1 MPPRPW
7 RQRIE
12 DILGAIERIETYTG
26 GMTFDTF
33 SADQRTIDAVVRN
46 LEIVGEAS
54 RHVPEEVVRRYE
66 SLPWAEMRAMR
77 NILSHAYFLVDLGIV
92 WKTIRED
99 LPGIEPTLRQIL
111 DECP

>member
-1 MPPRPW
+1 VPPRPW

-12 DILGAIERIETYTG
+12 DILGAIERIETYIR
-26 GMTFDTF
+26 GMTFDSF

-54 RHVPEEVVRRYE
+54 RHIPDEVVARYA

-77 NILSHAYFLVDLGIV
+77 NILSHAYFLVDIDIV
-92 WKTIRED
+92 WKTIRDD
-99 LPGIEPTLRQIL
+99 LPGIEPMLRQML
-111 DECP
+111 EENP